1 MRVSSYT
8 VAVVPDDQN
17 PMEKRR
23 VAIMLNDVCSN
34 LVVGAKILSE
44 LLHDTGCPQPHID
57 ALNPVEQQ
65 RNETIHELLRVLSR
79 SYFFPLSREDVHTLV
94 SRLGDVGKT
103 TRKCANRVS
112 IYKVTELSG
121 AATRLSDIFLQQ
133 VNGLATA
140 VGELGHGSCSL
151 KHCSEVKELGFSARD
166 MAAGALGELF
176 LTRVDP
182 FILIKT
188 RDLFRTLELAADSAK
203 LAADWIEAITLKR
216 GAA

>member
-1 MRVSSYT
+1 
-8 VAVVPDDQN
+8 
-17 PMEKRR
+17 MEKHR

-44 LLHDTGCPQPHID
+44 LLHDAGCPQPHIN
-57 ALNPVEQQ
+57 ALTPIEQQ
-65 RNETIHELLRVLSR
+65 RNETIREFLQVLSR
-79 SYFFPLSREDVHTLV
+79 SYFLPLSREDMHTLV

-103 TRKCANRVS
+103 TWKCANRVS
-112 IYKVTELSG
+112 IYKMTEVSG

-140 VGELGHGSCSL
+140 VGELGHSSCSL
-151 KHCSEVKELGFSARD
+151 KHCSEVKELESSARE
-166 MAAGALGELF
+166 MAAGALGELL

-182 FILIKT
+182 FTLIKT
-188 RDLFRTLELAADSAK
+188 KDLFQTLELAAHSAK
-203 LAADWIEAITLKR
+203 MAADWIEAVTLKR